1 MRKAKKQPK
10 RLIRLVER
18 TVANYI
24 WKHPVLWGQSKDDV
38 FNKALTAVW
47 RANAKTPE
55 EALRAVYDSLGKSR
69 DESKHSRSCLE
80 PFQVRKA
87 EAKANEGGR
96 GKCADAARQAAYRE
110 FLEDYAL
117 VSQRSAFRD
126 FDRLR
131 VRAAIAALKPADQK
145 IARRF
150 LQMLSIKAVAL
161 SFGVAP
167 RTYLR
172 REWAEFKGRFVAAWE
187 AVDEEKMARIVS
199 SHPYVLAGR
208 CSGECH
214 GE

>member
-1 MRKAKKQPK
+1 MKKARKQPQ
-10 RLIRLVER
+10 RVIRLVEK

-47 RANAKTPE
+47 RANAKTPG
-55 EALRAVYDSLGKSR
+55 EALKAVYESLGKSR
-69 DESKHSRSCLE
+69 DESKHNRSCLE

-117 VSQRSAFRD
+117 VSQRSSFRD
-126 FDRLR
+126 FDCLR
-131 VRAAIAALKPADQK
+131 VRAAIAALKPADQE

-150 LQMLSIKAVAL
+150 LRLLSIKTVAL

-167 RTYLR
+167 RTFLR
-172 REWAEFKGRFVAAWE
+172 REWADFKERFIAAWE
-187 AVDEEKMARIVS
+187 TVDEEKLAHRCS
-199 SHPYVLAGR
+199 SIPYVFAGR
-208 CSGECH
+208 CASVRH

>member
-1 MRKAKKQPK
+1 MKKPKKQPQ
-10 RLIRLVER
+10 RLNRLVAK

-24 WKHPVLWGQSKDDV
+24 WRHPVLWGQSKDDV

-47 RANAKTPE
+47 RANAKTPG

-69 DESKHSRSCLE
+69 DESKHNRSCIE
-80 PFQVRKA
+80 PYQVRKA
-87 EAKANEGGR
+87 EAQAAQR
-96 GKCADAARQAAYRE
+96 CKCADAARQAAYRE

-131 VRAAIAALKPADQK
+131 VRAAIAALKPEDRE

-150 LQMLSIKAVAL
+150 LQLLSIKAVAL
-161 SFGVAP
+161 SFGIAP

-172 REWAEFKGRFVAAWE
+172 REWAEFKERFIVAWE
-187 AVDEEKMARIVS
+187 AVDEEKLAQRCS
-199 SHPYVLAGR
+199 SIPYVLAER
-208 CSGECH
+208 CASVRH
-214 GE
+214 GN